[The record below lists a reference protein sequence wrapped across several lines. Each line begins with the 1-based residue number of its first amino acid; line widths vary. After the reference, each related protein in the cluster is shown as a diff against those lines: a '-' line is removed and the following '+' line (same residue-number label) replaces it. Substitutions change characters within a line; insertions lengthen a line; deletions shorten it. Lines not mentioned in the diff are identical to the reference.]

1 MNLEAALKGIKET
14 QSPMKA
20 REPKPQAPSTPPAP
34 APAPEV
40 ARPQAAALPREKAPS
55 RPVGKSAN
63 PDYERVTL
71 YARKDLRR
79 QAERK
84 FEDEGGRDLSDLF
97 ERFLLNYLKAKRQS
111 ADTP

>member
-20 REPKPQAPSTPPAP
+20 RELKLQAPVEPPAP
-34 APAPEV
+34 AAATTPTAAP
-40 ARPQAAALPREKAPS
+40 PSDKGPS
-55 RPVGKSAN
+55 RPKGKSAN

-71 YARKDLRR
+71 YARRDLRR

-97 ERFLLNYLKAKRQS
+97 ERFLLNYLKPKRQS
-111 ADTP
+111 A